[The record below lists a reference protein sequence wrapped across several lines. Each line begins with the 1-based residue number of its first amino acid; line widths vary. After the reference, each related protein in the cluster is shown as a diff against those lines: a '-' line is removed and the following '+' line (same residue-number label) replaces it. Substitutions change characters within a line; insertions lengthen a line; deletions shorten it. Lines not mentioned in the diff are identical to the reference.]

1 MKKQLIASLILSTL
15 AGAAFALPGNE
26 QPPLTEQ
33 RTSQKPVSL
42 FELSKTRH
50 DQQPFA
56 AKAEHSHQLFA
67 KGQQRKPHKPRG

>member
-15 AGAAFALPGNE
+15 TSVAFALPGGE

-33 RTSQKPVSL
+33 RTSEKPVSL
-42 FELSKTRH
+42 FELSKSRH

-56 AKAEHSHQLFA
+56 ATSEQSQQLFA